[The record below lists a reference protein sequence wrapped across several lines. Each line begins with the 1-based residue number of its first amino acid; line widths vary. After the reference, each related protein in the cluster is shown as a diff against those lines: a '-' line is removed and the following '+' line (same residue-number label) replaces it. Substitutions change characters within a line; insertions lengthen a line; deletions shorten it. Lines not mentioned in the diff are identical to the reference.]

1 MGKNGQIGWELQ
13 LTLAPLGEV
22 VALGR
27 PDLDL
32 TEFDRLRE
40 VVREVGPEIIVN
52 AAAYTDVDRA
62 ESEPV
67 LAMAVN
73 AHAPGVLAEEA
84 ARLGAVLVHFST
96 DYVFDG
102 AKGKPY
108 SEQDTPNPLNVYG
121 ESKLAG
127 ERAVEASGA
136 VYLILR
142 TSWVYSLRRE
152 CFVTKVLRWA
162 HEQSVLKIADDQVST
177 PTWCRVVAK
186 ASAQILSYTGQT
198 IRVFAERNSGLYHLA
213 ASGEASRYQWAEAT
227 LSEASDHGWQTATE
241 LLPSKSSQFRSAAR
255 RPPFSA
261 LNCGESRARFSVEI
275 PDWRIGLGN
284 AFQEGGAI

>member
-1 MGKNGQIGWELQ
+1 MQR
-13 LTLAPLGEV
+13 TLAPLGEV

-32 TEFDRLRE
+32 TEFDRLRD

-62 ESEPV
+62 ESEPE
-67 LAMAVN
+67 LALAVN
-73 AHAPGVLAEEA
+73 ANAPGVLAEEA

-108 SEQDTPNPLNVYG
+108 SENDTPNPLNVYG
-121 ESKLAG
+121 ETKLAG
-127 ERAVEASGA
+127 ERAVEAAGA
-136 VYLILR
+136 AHLVLR

-162 HEQSVLKIADDQVST
+162 QEQSVLKIADDQVST

-186 ASAQILSYTGQT
+186 ASAQILSYTGQA
-198 IRVFAERNSGLYHLA
+198 IREFAERNSGLYHLA
-213 ASGEASRYQWAEAT
+213 ALGEASRYQWAEAI
-227 LSEASDHGWQTATE
+227 LSEASDHGWQTATD

-261 LNCGESRARFSVEI
+261 LNCGKSRARFSVEI

-284 AFQEGGAI
+284 AFREGGPI